1 MPCCLRT
8 GRNVDRSHVSVA
20 NLGRANLGWLSE
32 QSRFH
37 LNRNMP
43 AIGFVSDVI
52 GYPLQG
58 DPTPSIMET
67 AVETYLSD
75 LLYHFSGNIVR
86 RKSRA
91 TSRTLYK

>member
-1 MPCCLRT
+1 MLCCLRT
-8 GRNVDRSHVSVA
+8 GRNVDRSHVSIA
-20 NLGRANLGWLSE
+20 NLRRANLGWLSE

-43 AIGFVSDVI
+43 AIGFVV

-67 AVETYLSD
+67 VVETYLSD
-75 LLYHFSGNIVR
+75 MLYHFS
-86 RKSRA
+86 
-91 TSRTLYK
+91 